1 MRNLDVSFE
10 GGNDLPGLG
19 VGIFT
24 YEDPAEQEGI
34 VARIVREH
42 LKRGFGYEDIV
53 VVSLRGIRSAFFE
66 GLENV
71 GAYTAKRFTGE
82 YDNLGNQVMS
92 DGVLTLETIYRFKGQ
107 QAPAVILVDVDPDP
121 TDLVRATRLL
131 NAAMTRATV
140 RLDVVMRSGNDMTKD
155 FLT

>member
-1 MRNLDVSFE
+1 MEFE
-10 GGNDLPGLG
+10 CGNDLPGLG

-24 YEDPAEQEGI
+24 YEDPSEQAGI
-34 VARIVREH
+34 VAGIVRDH
-42 LKRGFGYEDIV
+42 LKRGFDYEDIV
-53 VVSLRGIRSAFFE
+53 VVSLRGISTAFFDGFE
-66 GLENV
+66 
-71 GAYTAKRFTGE
+71 RIGE
-82 YDNLGNQVMS
+82 YSVRRFASEYDDLGNQVMS
-92 DGVLTLETIYRFKGQ
+92 SGVLTLETIYRFKGQ

-155 FLT
+155 FLI